1 MRRGGWIIATLM
13 ASWLGAGGCDE
24 PPALEQAQLP
34 ARAVRFIV
42 DEPGL
47 LYVFDDLTRGK
58 TAVRTL
64 SQIPSKRRAAVLIQ
78 RPAMPEVVGQ
88 GAYMADLSEASAGQ
102 SASAKLVSRRHVIS
116 SGFACEW
123 ADELAQG
130 VVVMARGLTESA
142 PGGERE
148 RRAREL
154 LMRFDT
160 LVQPPPKPLR
170 RAAPPQAPLE
180 APTQPAP

>member
-1 MRRGGWIIATLM
+1 MRFVGWSIATLM
-13 ASWLGAGGCDE
+13 VASLLGAGGCDE

-34 ARAVRFIV
+34 ERQVRFIV

-47 LYVFDDLTRGK
+47 LYVFDDITRGK

-64 SQIPSKRRAAVLIQ
+64 SQVPIKRRAAVLIQ

-88 GAYMADLSEASAGQ
+88 GAYMADLSEAISGQ
-102 SASAKLVSRRHVIS
+102 SATAKLVSRRHVIS

-123 ADELAQG
+123 ADEHAQG

-148 RRAREL
+148 QRAREL

-160 LVQPPPKPLR
+160 LVPPLKQPIR
-170 RAAPPQAPLE
+170 RAAPTSETAPE
-180 APTQPAP
+180 VTP

>member
-1 MRRGGWIIATLM
+1 MRFGGLSIATLL
-13 ASWLGAGGCDE
+13 ASLLGAGGCDE

-34 ARAVRFIV
+34 ERAVGFIV

-47 LYVFDDLTRGK
+47 LYVFEDITRGK
-58 TAVRTL
+58 VAVRTL
-64 SQIPSKRRAAVLIQ
+64 SQVPIKRRAAVLIQ

-88 GAYMADLSEASAGQ
+88 GGYMADLSDAISGQ
-102 SASAKLVSRRHVIS
+102 SATARLVSRRHIIS

-130 VVVMARGLTESA
+130 VSVMARGLTESA
-142 PGGERE
+142 PGGDRE

-160 LVQPPPKPLR
+160 LVPPLKQPIR
-170 RAAPPQAPLE
+170 RAAPTPETTP
-180 APTQPAP
+180 PTTP

>member
-1 MRRGGWIIATLM
+1 MRLGSGLIVALM
-13 ASWLGAGGCDE
+13 ASLFGAGGCDE

-34 ARAVRFIV
+34 ERQVRFIV

-47 LYVFDDLTRGK
+47 LYVFDDITRGK

-64 SQIPSKRRAAVLIQ
+64 EQVPLKRRAAVLIQ
-78 RPAMPEVVGQ
+78 RPAMPAVVGQ
-88 GAYMADLSEASAGQ
+88 GAYMADLSDAIAGQAASAR
-102 SASAKLVSRRHVIS
+102 LVSRRHVIS

-130 VVVMARGLTESA
+130 VVVMSRGLTESA
-142 PGGERE
+142 PGGDRE

-154 LMRFDT
+154 LLRFDQ
-160 LVQPPPKPLR
+160 LVPAPPKTTS
-170 RAAPPQAPLE
+170 
-180 APTQPAP
+180 PTPATP